1 MAVQERKDLLLINF
15 DHKNFFLGSQKKK
28 LYGDKLQV
36 KLFCFSEKVGKVVT
50 HQTADIFVKF

>member
-15 DHKNFFLGSQKKK
+15 DNKNFFLGSKKK
-28 LYGDKLQV
+28 MYGDKLQV

-50 HQTADIFVKF
+50 RQTADIYVKM